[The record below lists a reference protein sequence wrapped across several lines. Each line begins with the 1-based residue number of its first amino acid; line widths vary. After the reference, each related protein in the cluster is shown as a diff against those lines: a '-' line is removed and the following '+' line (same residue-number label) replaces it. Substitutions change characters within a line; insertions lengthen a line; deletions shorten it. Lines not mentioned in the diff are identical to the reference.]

1 MDNTLTATLK
11 IVLANTFVMY
21 FKAHSYHWNVEG
33 KDFPQYHDFFGDLY
47 EELFGAIDVLAEH
60 IRILDVY
67 APISLND
74 LYSNKTIIEDTIKPA
89 SCQYMIISL
98 IESNKEVIETLNKCF
113 ELADEAKEQGLADF
127 ISGRLDIHKKHAW
140 MLKSSSKS
148 FGE

>member
-1 MDNTLTATLK
+1 MDNLTATLK

-21 FKAHSYHWNVEG
+21 FKAHSYHWNIEG

-47 EELFGAIDVLAEH
+47 QELFGAIALAAEH

-89 SCQYMIISL
+89 NCQAMIINL
-98 IESNKEVIETLNKCF
+98 METNKEVINTLNMCF
-113 ELADEAKEQGLADF
+113 KLADEANEQGLADF
-127 ISGRLDIHKKHAW
+127 ISGRLDAHKKHGW

-148 FGE
+148 LGE